1 MRFKTL
7 WFPVIKDLVNQ
18 NFLSRELLYLVIDRT
33 QDRFIVNLLVISLV
47 YQCHST
53 PIHITNLDKKATVTV
68 LKNEKYY

>member
-33 QDRFIVNLLVISLV
+33 QDRFVVNLLVISLV

-53 PIHITNLDKKATVTV
+53 PIHITNLDKK
-68 LKNEKYY
+68 KQQ